1 MQTNQHAIT
10 TSQPTV
16 ILEAIQM
23 VNIPLSQTED
33 IERMATEMLEK
44 FKYDLKKKNHG
55 TEINFTDETLSYY
68 RRAFIVGL
76 RSIIGLGIPTA
87 LLWGGITALLNY
99 EGVLKLV
106 TPQMMSETYSPQPG
120 VTYIRQVPD
129 YAANAANQAQFAML
143 IQAFVTAVFPFFG
156 AIQKTAENSLSR
168 NYATDTI
175 AQDLLRADGD
185 THYGYNVAIN
195 KLNEALEGAEYDN
208 IRNAVKKTFVA
219 SQYNLFSAKGALN
232 SMNDDSNTLNDYILN
247 RVGRNFIEDFIA
259 GFVFNPTEFQDFT
272 NTTAGGMVAGGSI
285 VGLVNMLVELAPQ
298 IQSLREYNVA
308 NVGVFEKKTS
318 VFSIFNTLGN
328 NLWNSYKG
336 DVKILLAKVV
346 SRIIG
351 RNAFESGIK
360 PHITENGKFPNIVLH
375 CFYEGLR
382 SGIGQQGA
390 IKLGEVFQNTMLGYF
405 LSEKEKEESL
415 KTLNRFFSGSLK
427 KDAIDLV
434 SLIKANNNPS
444 EEEIN
449 ASKVLKKYHNKLSNL
464 DGEGGDLI
472 RQGIRELETNLETF
486 KETLG
491 STIEVLVSI
500 IEHEAE
506 KYETKLKQYKAQQS
520 DKFNSTLGQIN
531 ADIKNIGSR
540 PFSMYNSS
548 EEEEEERE
556 KERQKLEKEK
566 LNIESK
572 IKKLENSFELP
583 DSFTPTRLANL
594 IAAKHYFEKLK
605 SNCDTKVTMAEI
617 DKASSYFDGFQQSLH
632 FALHDCLPE
641 KTINSDSQ
649 IRNIKRLNEL
659 KDQVPTIFRP
669 STNTAQ
675 ESNINRNNIQPED
688 KAPGACCIS
697 NCCGTVNIFNTTTNL
712 VHNHNNNV
720 LGLNMNNEDKKN
732 KNISKE
738 NNYRF

>member
-1 MQTNQHAIT
+1 MQPNRTIT
-10 TSQPTV
+10 TGQPKPN
-16 ILEAIQM
+16 LDAIEM

-33 IERMATEMLEK
+33 IDRPEDIERIAIEMLEK
-44 FKYDLKKKNHG
+44 FKDDLKKKNHG
-55 TEINFTDETLSYY
+55 TEIDFTDETLSYY

-129 YAANAANQAQFAML
+129 YAANAANQALFAML
-143 IQAFVTAVFPFFG
+143 IQAFATAVFPFFG

-298 IQSLREYNVA
+298 IQSLREYNVE

-336 DVKILLAKVV
+336 AATIFPAKIV

-351 RNAFESGIK
+351 RNAFEIGVK
-360 PHITENGKFPNIVLH
+360 PHITENGKFPNVVLH

-415 KTLNRFFSGSLK
+415 KALNRFFSGSLK

-444 EEEIN
+444 EEEIK
-449 ASKVLKKYHNKLSNL
+449 ASKVLKKYHKKLSNL
-464 DGEGGDLI
+464 DVEGGELI
-472 RQGIRELETNLETF
+472 RQAIRGLKTNLETF

-491 STIEVLVSI
+491 STAEVLGSI
-500 IEHEAE
+500 IQYEAE
-506 KYETKLKQYKAQQS
+506 KYETKLEQYKAQQG
-520 DKFNSTLGQIN
+520 DKFNRKLEQTN
-531 ADIKNIGSR
+531 ADIQNIGSR
-540 PFSMYNSS
+540 IFSMYNSP
-548 EEEEEERE
+548 EEEEERE
-556 KERQKLEKEK
+556 AERCKLEKEK
-566 LNIESK
+566 LN
-572 IKKLENSFELP
+572 
-583 DSFTPTRLANL
+583 
-594 IAAKHYFEKLK
+594 LK
-605 SNCDTKVTMAEI
+605 
-617 DKASSYFDGFQQSLH
+617 
-632 FALHDCLPE
+632 
-641 KTINSDSQ
+641 
-649 IRNIKRLNEL
+649 
-659 KDQVPTIFRP
+659 
-669 STNTAQ
+669 
-675 ESNINRNNIQPED
+675 
-688 KAPGACCIS
+688 
-697 NCCGTVNIFNTTTNL
+697 
-712 VHNHNNNV
+712 
-720 LGLNMNNEDKKN
+720 
-732 KNISKE
+732 
-738 NNYRF
+738 